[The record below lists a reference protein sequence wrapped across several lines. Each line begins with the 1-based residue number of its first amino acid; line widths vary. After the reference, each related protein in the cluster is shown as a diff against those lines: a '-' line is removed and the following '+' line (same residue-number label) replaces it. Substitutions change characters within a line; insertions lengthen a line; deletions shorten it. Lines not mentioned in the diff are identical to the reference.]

1 MKYIKALLILS
12 ICLLIMI
19 SAVILS
25 SCNKSNEPTIDV
37 TVVSSV
43 EESTTKEYTIP
54 NTGDEEYSPRY

>member
-43 EESTTKEYTIP
+43 VESTTKEYTIP